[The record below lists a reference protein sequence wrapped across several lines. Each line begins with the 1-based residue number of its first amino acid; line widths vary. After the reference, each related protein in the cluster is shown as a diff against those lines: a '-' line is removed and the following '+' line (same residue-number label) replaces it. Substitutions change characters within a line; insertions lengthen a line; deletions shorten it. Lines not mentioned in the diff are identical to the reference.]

1 MSNVEIKIA
10 TLDDVDDITQIN
22 QMTGK
27 LHETKLP
34 NYFKQSKQDTQKSFL
49 ENAIKSEWSEV
60 FIAKNK
66 QETIGYL
73 VLFLQDHPKE
83 SFVYDEFGYI
93 GSLGVKAEYQR
104 QGIATLLIQK
114 AEEYLINRGIYAM
127 DLDVFMFN
135 NKAFNLYQ
143 KLGYEEIKRNLRKIL
158 K

>member
-1 MSNVEIKIA
+1 MSNIEIKIA
-10 TLDDVDDITQIN
+10 TIDDVEDILEIN
-22 QMTGK
+22 QMTGE
-27 LHETKLP
+27 LHEANLP
-34 NYFKQSKQDTQKSFL
+34 NYFKHSTEQSQKTFL
-49 ENAIKSEWSEV
+49 ESTINSEWSEV

-83 SFVYDEFGYI
+83 SFMYDEFGYI
-93 GSLGVKAEYQR
+93 GSLGVKEEYQR

-135 NKAFNLYQ
+135 DKAFNLYQ

>member
-1 MSNVEIKIA
+1 MSNIEIKIA
-10 TLDDVDDITQIN
+10 TSEDVEELGKIAEITSNI
-22 QMTGK
+22 
-27 LHETKLP
+27 HEKSLSD
-34 NYFKQSKQDTQKSFL
+34 YFKHSTEDTQKSFL
-49 ENAIKSEWSEV
+49 ESAIKSEWSEV
-60 FIAKNK
+60 FVAKNK
-66 QETIGYL
+66 HETIGYL

-93 GSLGVKAEYQR
+93 GSLGVKEEYQR

-135 NKAFNLYQ
+135 DKAFNLYQ

>member
-1 MSNVEIKIA
+1 MSNIEIKIA
-10 TLDDVDDITQIN
+10 TLNDVDDIAQID

-27 LHETKLP
+27 LHEANLP
-34 NYFKQSKQDTQKSFL
+34 NYFKHSTESSQKTFL

-66 QETIGYL
+66 QEAIGYL

-93 GSLGVKAEYQR
+93 GSLGVKEEYQR

-114 AEEYLINRGIYAM
+114 AEEYLINRGIFAM
-127 DLDVFMFN
+127 DLDIFMFN
-135 NKAFNLYQ
+135 DKAFNLYQ

>member
-10 TLDDVDDITQIN
+10 TLNDVDDIAQIN

-34 NYFKQSKQDTQKSFL
+34 NYFKHSTEDTQKSFL
-49 ENAIKSEWSEV
+49 EGAIKSEWSEV
-60 FIAKNK
+60 FVAKNK
-66 QETIGYL
+66 YETIRYL

-93 GSLGVKAEYQR
+93 GSLGIKEEYQR

-127 DLDVFMFN
+127 DLDVFMYN
-135 NKAFNLYQ
+135 DKAFNLYQ